1 MPYFTQD
8 HISHALEVLPDQT
21 HQSLVSF
28 LAMLRDEVPLSPT
41 PSKTF
46 GSAQETSLLK
56 DYFQPPGGSSARP
69 WYVPFGKAIAGLT
82 PWRPKQ
88 HAGTSL
94 QRMRTG
100 KPFVYRQGSGTANDL
115 WSFEPNLLA
124 VLTER
129 HSDVIGRIPISIH
142 NLAAWCYRQKEV
154 ASHKASIAQFIEEF
168 HLRTHGLVGTIFSD
182 EEDAALSSIPLGAS
196 ALSDADIMALLVPP
210 GFAAAASVAVT
221 STSAAAAEAA
231 SSEEDDFTWDVDG
244 ADLNAAI
251 GGLAGVEESAFRA
264 ASALRAGMHVI
275 FTGPPGT
282 GKTQLARRLCGASGI
297 PWTMAAATDQWTT
310 IDTIGGYL
318 PSAVLPGQLDF
329 QPGFVTAA
337 IKQRRTLII
346 DEINRA
352 DIDKA
357 FGELFTLLSGN
368 AVDLP
373 YMTRDAG
380 AGATPRRIQ
389 LAMEDAE
396 ADEALEVIRVP
407 SWWRIIGSM
416 NDADKAS
423 LKRLS
428 YAFIRRFAFI
438 PVMVPSPTVYQG
450 LIDVGAGEGSA
461 GLKTAKT
468 DFLDAL
474 KGIFADSG
482 GLASFDMAMGYAI
495 PEAIMRHARGELL
508 LESARTTEELLL
520 SGLELFVAP
529 QFQGRAD
536 KHEDL
541 VKLIKR
547 FIASPNA
554 VDRFESTLSVWTGFV
569 D

>member
-8 HISHALEVLPDQT
+8 HISHALEVLPEQT
-21 HQSLVSF
+21 HSSLISF
-28 LAMLRDEVPLSPT
+28 LAMLRDGVPASST

-56 DYFQPPGGSSARP
+56 DYFQPGGGVPDKP
-69 WYVPFGKAIAGLT
+69 WYIPFGKAIAGLT

-100 KPFVYRQGSGTANDL
+100 KQFVYRQGSGTANDL
-115 WSFEPNLLA
+115 WSLDPNLVT
-124 VLTER
+124 VLSER
-129 HSDVIGRIPISIH
+129 HADVIGQIPISIH
-142 NLAAWCYRQKEV
+142 NLAVWCYRQKEV
-154 ASHKASIAQFIEEF
+154 ASHQAAIAEFIEEF
-168 HLRTHGLVGTIFSD
+168 HLNTYGLVPDIFTD
-182 EEDAALSSIPLGAS
+182 EEDSFLSAIPLAANS
-196 ALSDADIMALLVPP
+196 LSDADIMALLVPP
-210 GFAAAASVAVT
+210 GSAPAIPVSVAPASAVASPVT
-221 STSAAAAEAA
+221 AED
-231 SSEEDDFTWDVDG
+231 DDFTWEIDG
-244 ADLNAAI
+244 ADLGAAI
-251 GGLAGVEESAFRA
+251 SGLAGVEDAAFRA

-318 PSAVLPGQLDF
+318 PSAIEPGQLDF
-329 QPGFVTAA
+329 QPGFVTTA

-373 YMTRDAG
+373 YLMRGSAAG
-380 AGATPRRIQ
+380 AAPRRIQ

-396 ADEALEVIRVP
+396 ADESLEVIRVP
-407 SWWRIIGSM
+407 NWWRIIGSM

-438 PVMVPSPTVYQG
+438 PVTVPSADIYKG
-450 LIDVGAGEGSA
+450 LIDLGAGEGSG
-461 GLKTAKT
+461 GLKPAKT
-468 DFLDAL
+468 DFLNAL
-474 KGIFADSG
+474 KGIFAELD
-482 GLASFDMAMGYAI
+482 GLSSFGMAMGYAI
-495 PEAIMRHARGELL
+495 PEAMMRHARGELAL
-508 LESARTTEELLL
+508 DSARTTEGLLL

-541 VKLIKR
+541 VKLVRR
-547 FIASPNA
+547 FILAPNA
-554 VDRFESTLSVWTGFV
+554 VDRFKSTLSVWTGFV

>member
-1 MPYFTQD
+1 MPYFTQN
-8 HISHALEVLPDQT
+8 HISHALEVLPEQT
-21 HQSLVSF
+21 HQSLISF
-28 LAMLRDEVPLSPT
+28 LAMLRDQVPISST

-46 GSAQETSLLK
+46 GSAQETALLK
-56 DYFQPPGGSSARP
+56 EYFHPAGGSSDRP
-69 WYVPFGKAIAGLT
+69 WYVPFGKVIAGQT
-82 PWRPKQ
+82 PWRPKL

-100 KPFVYRQGSGTANDL
+100 KQYVYKQGSDTANDL
-115 WSFEPNLLA
+115 WSFDPDLLA
-124 VLTER
+124 VLSER
-129 HSDVIGRIPISIH
+129 HGDVVGHIPISIH
-142 NLAAWCYRQKEV
+142 NLATWFYRQKDIT
-154 ASHKASIAQFIEEF
+154 SHKAAIAAFIEEF
-168 HLRTHGLVGTIFSD
+168 HLQTYGLVGAVFTD
-182 EEDAALSSIPLGAS
+182 DEDAVLSGIPLGAS
-196 ALSDADIMALLVPP
+196 PLSDADITALLVAPSS
-210 GFAAAASVAVT
+210 AAPVALSVA
-221 STSAAAAEAA
+221 STPDPEAA
-231 SSEEDDFTWDVDG
+231 LTDAEDFTWEVDSEDLG
-244 ADLNAAI
+244 AALS
-251 GGLAGVEESAFRA
+251 GLAGVEESAFRA

-282 GKTQLARRLCGASGI
+282 GKTQLARRLCGASSI

-329 QPGFVTAA
+329 QPGFVTSALQ
-337 IKQRRTLII
+337 QRRTLII

-357 FGELFTLLSGN
+357 FGELFTLLSGH

-373 YMTRDAG
+373 YVTRDTDAT
-380 AGATPRRIQ
+380 ATPRRIQ
-389 LAMEDAE
+389 LAMEEDK
-396 ADEALEVIRVP
+396 ADESLEIIRVP
-407 SWWRIIGSM
+407 TWWRIIGSM

-438 PVMVPSPTVYQG
+438 PVTVPSSEVYRA
-450 LIDVGAGEGSA
+450 LIDGGAGEGSA
-461 GLKTAKT
+461 GLKPGKT
-468 DFLDAL
+468 EFLDAL
-474 KGIFADSG
+474 KGIFAEPD
-482 GLASFDMAMGYAI
+482 GLGSFGMAMGYAI
-495 PEAIMRHARGELL
+495 PEAMMRHARGELSL
-508 LESARTTEELLL
+508 DAARTTEGLLL

-541 VKLIKR
+541 IKLVKR
-547 FIASPNA
+547 FIGTSNS
-554 VDRFESTLSVWTGFV
+554 VDRFNATLSVWTGFV

>member
-8 HISHALEVLPDQT
+8 HISHALEVLPEQT
-21 HQSLVSF
+21 HQSLISF
-28 LAMLRDEVPLSPT
+28 LAMLRDGVPISPT

-46 GSAQETSLLK
+46 GSAQETSLLR
-56 DYFQPPGGSSARP
+56 DYFQPSGGSSARP

-82 PWRPKQ
+82 PWRPKH

-100 KPFVYRQGSGTANDL
+100 KQFVYRQGSDTANDL
-115 WSFEPNLLA
+115 WSFDPDLLT
-124 VLTER
+124 VLSAR

-142 NLAAWCYRQKEV
+142 NLATWCYRQKDV
-154 ASHKASIAQFIEEF
+154 ASQKAAIAQFVEEF
-168 HLRTHGLVGTIFSD
+168 HLRTYGLVGAIFSD
-182 EEDAALSSIPLGAS
+182 DGDAVLSSIPLGAS
-196 ALSDADIMALLVPP
+196 LLSDADILALLVPP
-210 GFAAAASVAVT
+210 GSVAAASASVT
-221 STSAAAAEAA
+221 STDDSQPA
-231 SSEEDDFTWDVDG
+231 SPDEEDFTWEVDG
-244 ADLNAAI
+244 DDLSAAL

-337 IKQRRTLII
+337 LKQRRTLII

-357 FGELFTLLSGN
+357 FGELFTLLSGH

-373 YMTRDAG
+373 YVTRDAVGG
-380 AGATPRRIQ
+380 AAPRRIQ
-389 LAMEDAE
+389 LAMEEAT
-396 ADEALEVIRVP
+396 ADEALEIIRVP
-407 SWWRIIGSM
+407 NWWRIIGSM

-438 PVMVPSPTVYQG
+438 PVMVPSAEVYKG

-461 GLKTAKT
+461 GLKPAKT

-474 KGIFADSG
+474 KGIFAETD
-482 GLASFDMAMGYAI
+482 GLASFGMAMGYAI
-495 PEAIMRHARGELL
+495 PEAIMRHARGELAL
-508 LESARTTEELLL
+508 DSARTIEGLLL

-541 VKLIKR
+541 VKLVKR
-547 FIASPNA
+547 FIITPNA
-554 VDRFESTLSVWTGFV
+554 IDRFETTLSVWTGFV